1 MRFLLYNI
9 RYGTGRRERHAWM
22 DLLRRSDRHFDAIAY
37 FIRELEPDVV
47 GLVETDSG
55 SFRTRS
61 RSQPQRLAD
70 MIGHYHAFEVK
81 YRRHGL
87 MRHTPVLGN
96 QGNAFLTRLA
106 ARRHTFH
113 FFEQGFKRLVIELE
127 LERVSLFLVHLSL
140 RRYIRRRQ
148 LHHLEELIRH
158 AGKPCIVAGDF
169 NALLG
174 PKELAPF
181 LRRTGLK
188 RANPEN
194 RPTYPSWE
202 PRRVLDFVCFT
213 PSIRLKAFALPQVT
227 LSDHLPLICDFDLPA

>member
-9 RYGTGRRERHAWM
+9 RYATGRRERHAWM
-22 DLLRRSDRHFDAIAY
+22 DLLRRTDNHFESIAQ

-55 SFRTRS
+55 SFRTRHHP
-61 RSQPQRLAD
+61 QPQRLAD
-70 MIGHYHAFEVK
+70 IIGHYHSFAVK
-81 YRRHGL
+81 YRQHGL
-87 MRHTPVLGN
+87 MRRTPVLKR
-96 QGNAFLTRLA
+96 QGNAFLTKHV
-106 ARRHTFH
+106 ARRETFH
-113 FFEQGFKRLVIELE
+113 YFDHGFKRLVIELE
-127 LERVSLFLVHLSL
+127 LDQANLFLVHLSL
-140 RRYIRRRQ
+140 RARIRKSQ
-148 LHHLEELIRH
+148 LQHLEFLVRDT
-158 AGKPCIVAGDF
+158 GKPCIVAGDF

-174 PKELAPF
+174 PDELDAF
-181 LRRTGLK
+181 LDNAGLQ

-213 PSIRLKAFALPQVT
+213 PSIKLKAFALPQVM